1 MRIAIDGRELHGK
14 ATGVG
19 RYLSELLNAWKAMPV
34 AAVHEFV
41 LLAPSG
47 GASGT
52 AWEQLVL
59 PRLIRRSGA
68 QVFFAPAYTGPMLS
82 PLPMVVTIHDMS
94 FAAHPRWFSW
104 REGVR
109 RRTLTRLSAR
119 RAARVVTV
127 SEFSKREIIKHT
139 GVPADHVEVIYS
151 GITSMAEAARAGTRR
166 PGTVL
171 FVGSVFNRRNVPQ
184 LIEGFAR
191 LARRHPGVRLELV
204 GDNRT
209 SPPVDLQAVIRASGA
224 ADRVRVRAYLSDTEL
239 RLLYGEACAFAFLSD
254 YEGFGLPPIEALSA
268 GIPLVV
274 LDTPV
279 AREIYGPAAIYV
291 ARPDP
296 ALIEPALERALFDQT
311 DRARVLDA
319 APGVL
324 ARYSWEESARRT
336 LQILLACAR

>member
-1 MRIAIDGRELHGK
+1 MRIAIDGRELQGK

-19 RYLSELLNAWKAMPV
+19 RYLSELLAAWQAMP
-34 AAVHEFV
+34 AASSHEFV
-41 LLAPSG
+41 LLTPNG
-47 GASGT
+47 DRDGT

-59 PRLIRRSGA
+59 PGLIRRA
-68 QVFFAPAYTGPMLS
+68 EANVFFAPAYTGPLFC
-82 PLPMVVTIHDMS
+82 PTPMVVTIHDVS
-94 FAAHPRWFSW
+94 FAAHPEWFSL
-104 REGVR
+104 REGWR

-127 SEFSKREIIKHT
+127 SEFSKQEIMKHA

-151 GITSMAEAARAGTRR
+151 GMTSMAEAARAGTRR
-166 PGTVL
+166 TGTVL
-171 FVGSVFNRRNVPQ
+171 FVGSVFNRRHVPE

-191 LARRHPGVRLELV
+191 LAQRHPGSHLELV

-209 SPPVDLQAVIRASGA
+209 SPWIDLEAVVRESGV
-224 ADRVRVRAYLSDTEL
+224 ADRIRLRSYLSETEL

-296 ALIEPALERALFDQT
+296 ASIEAALERALFD
-311 DRARVLDA
+311 DVERARLLDA
-319 APGVL
+319 APAVL
-324 ARYSWEESARRT
+324 GRYSWEESARRT